1 MLSSFA
7 FSNKKAYEQNLFKMK
22 KIHLIVILALSINH
36 AFGQRI
42 RIGATKPSKAIPI
55 KLNKIHEMVKNLADS
70 IEVNYIDIKKASIL
84 KEKLLTELKE
94 GKLDNIKEKYV
105 LARHLSNAL
114 KKWSN
119 DKHFNI
125 TLAGQRRMM
134 PSSYDHFA
142 KQNYFFEKIER
153 LDGNIAYIKF
163 DRFIPPSNAGS
174 LVISAM
180 LFAANSNA
188 VIIDLR
194 ENMGGSPD
202 TVGLLAG
209 FFMKKST
216 LLNINDFRDTG
227 ERYETWSAETEVII
241 NSTNHKISTSDLKK
255 LKNLPIYILTSKYTF
270 SAAELFSSALQGHKR
285 AKIVGEKTGGGGHG
299 IRPFKISQGF
309 QAFIPFMRSYHPV
322 TKKGWEAIGIQP
334 DIPSSKS
341 NALRIARI
349 SILNELLKEP
359 NHDPKIADYLKE
371 LKVKVSK

>member
-1 MLSSFA
+1 MFNNFA
-7 FSNKKAYEQNLFKMK
+7 FSNKKAYQQNLFKMK
-22 KIHLIVILALSINH
+22 KIYLIIILTLSISQ
-36 AFGQRI
+36 AFGQRR
-42 RIGATKPSKAIPI
+42 RIGPTKPSKPQPI
-55 KLNKIHEMVKNLADS
+55 KLNDVHKMVRNLADS
-70 IEVNYIDIKKASIL
+70 IVVNYIDIKKASIL

-94 GKLDNIKEKYV
+94 GKLDNIKEKYA
-105 LARHLSNAL
+105 LAKYLSKTL
-114 KKWSN
+114 KEWSN

-125 TLAGQRRMM
+125 TIAGQRRMM

-153 LDGNIAYIKF
+153 LNGNIAYIKF

-194 ENMGGSPD
+194 ENMGGSPE

-209 FFMKKST
+209 FFMKKPT

-227 ERYETWSAETEVII
+227 EKYETWSLDTEVII
-241 NSTNHKISTSDLKK
+241 NSNNHKINTADLKRLKK
-255 LKNLPIYILTSKYTF
+255 LPVYILTSEYTF

-285 AKIVGEKTGGGGHG
+285 AKVVGEKTGGGGHG

-309 QAFIPFMRSYHPV
+309 QAFIPFMRSYHPI

-341 NALRIARI
+341 DALRIAQI
-349 SILNELLKEP
+349 NILKELQKMP
-359 NHDPKIADYLKE
+359 NHDSKIANYLKE
-371 LKVKVSK
+371 LQAQTSK